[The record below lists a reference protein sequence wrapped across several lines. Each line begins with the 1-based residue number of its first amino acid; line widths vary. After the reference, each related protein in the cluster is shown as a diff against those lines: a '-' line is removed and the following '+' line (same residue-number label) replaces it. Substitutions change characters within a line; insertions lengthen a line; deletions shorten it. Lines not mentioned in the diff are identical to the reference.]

1 MLPKHSLAV
10 IWQRHLR
17 SERPPAAGRAAVS
30 LAAVPKSDRLL
41 CAAMGIDRILQILVN
56 AAALW
61 VAVQIVPG
69 LDWVGEW
76 WKLLLVA
83 VAFSLVN
90 SYLKPILRILTLPIS
105 ILTLGLFLLVLNALL
120 LMLVG
125 AISQQ
130 LDLGFTVAD
139 FWAALLGAIVI
150 SIVGW
155 ILSMVVGATRMPGKV
170 L

>member
-1 MLPKHSLAV
+1 
-10 IWQRHLR
+10 
-17 SERPPAAGRAAVS
+17 
-30 LAAVPKSDRLL
+30 
-41 CAAMGIDRILQILVN
+41 MGIDRILQILVN

-69 LDWVGEW
+69 LDWVSNEW
-76 WKLLLVA
+76 WKFLLVA

-125 AISQQ
+125 AISEQ
-130 LDLGFTVAD
+130 LNLGFTVAD
-139 FWAALLGAIVI
+139 FWAALLGSIVI

-170 L
+170 F